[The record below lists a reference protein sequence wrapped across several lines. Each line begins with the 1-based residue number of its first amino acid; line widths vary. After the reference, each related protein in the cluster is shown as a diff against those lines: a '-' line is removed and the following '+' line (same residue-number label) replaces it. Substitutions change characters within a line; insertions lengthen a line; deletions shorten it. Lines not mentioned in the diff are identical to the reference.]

1 MSEFPILDY
10 RSSIAT
16 FARTAQNLLETA
28 NIQTPEQ
35 AMASDD
41 LLHGLSSAFPRL
53 HNLAVELNCFWGAGI
68 PLYGEEPAAPVDRA
82 AAFFNLSGKIN
93 GFLDNSFQFQ
103 NVRAL
108 LQQPDLNIA
117 DDIHAGLELVDAQ
130 TNRYQKHKASD
141 WLRSAFT
148 LFKSKLPI
156 YRDQQQENS
165 EHKICAERL
174 PELLAFS
181 LSADEYRPNLDAI
194 AEALCGTYQQLGN
207 FRRMPSRGEIERHLL
222 NNLKRQGCMK
232 VVEKSLPPAP
242 DVMERL
248 SKLIYDNC
256 NFNLYLSDT
265 ERLVELGQ
273 KQLSYAAD
281 YSQTRNLIFCQLRE
295 EGIPAIEPL
304 RFIPGMKEKKYS
316 FNTNNLAAVNS
327 RIQAFRRNQ
336 GWIKSYENAVIAPD
350 LVSDFKKLV
359 KGWIN
364 ITADTSDK
372 SCIQLCNL
380 INRDSFS
387 DKESRDIGKGL
398 IKQAETVIHACH
410 ALQQTTGLNF
420 NDSGLGLEHLDTMK
434 RQETLDIGQLHMLNR
449 LFSSFS
455 QFYEANPQQFELKAG
470 DDIGEG
476 YVRRL
481 ASLSPSLQRYNML
494 FYSAHALA
502 DISVAQTA
510 EIKNLERLCAHDL
523 QEVGKPLFGQL
534 CADVDDYCAADFEHR
549 ALSRNIDFNVCR
561 FYLLPQ
567 YEEKEISS
575 AVSQELFGRNL
586 PGWEAC
592 PPDERLII
600 SSLAERH
607 FQRLLPL
614 HQEAINR
621 TAYPSDRF
629 MAHFDDYRD
638 LKNQN
643 LFYRENLQLI
653 KQVLPVAKE
662 NNRLY
667 HQLNVSELI
676 TPQPG
681 LSRMLVASRSQR
693 NN

>member
-1 MSEFPILDY
+1 MSNSSSFDY
-10 RSSIAT
+10 RSSIVT
-16 FARTAQNLLETA
+16 FAQTAQNLLKTA
-28 NIQTPEQ
+28 NIQTPGQ

-41 LLHGLSSAFPRL
+41 LLHSLSSAFPRL
-53 HNLAVELNCFWGAGI
+53 HNLAIELNCFWGAEL
-68 PLYGEEPAAPVDRA
+68 PLYGDEPAAPVDRA
-82 AAFFNLSGKIN
+82 AAFFNLSGRIN
-93 GFLDNSFQFQ
+93 GFLKNSPQFH
-103 NVRAL
+103 NVGVL

-117 DDIHAGLELVDAQ
+117 DDIYAGLELIDTQ
-130 TNRYQKHKASD
+130 TNRYQKHKASA

-181 LSADEYRPNLDAI
+181 LSTNEQRPNLDAV
-194 AEALCGTYQQLGN
+194 AEALYGAYQQLGN
-207 FRRMPSRGEIERHLL
+207 YHRMPSRREIERSLL

-265 ERLVELGQ
+265 ERLVEMGQ

-281 YSQTRNLIFCQLRE
+281 VWQTRDLIFCQLRE
-295 EGIPAIEPL
+295 EGVPAIEPL
-304 RFIPGMKEKKYS
+304 HFIPGMKEKKYS
-316 FNTNNLAAVNS
+316 SNTINLAAVDS
-327 RIQAFRRNQ
+327 RIQTFRRNQ
-336 GWIKSYENAVIAPD
+336 GWIKSYENAVITPD

-359 KGWIN
+359 KGWVN
-364 ITADTSDK
+364 ITAEACSDAY
-372 SCIQLCNL
+372 IQVCGL
-380 INRDSFS
+380 INQDSVS
-387 DKESRDIGKGL
+387 DKESRNIGESLLK
-398 IKQAETVIHACH
+398 KAETVIHACN

-434 RQETLDIGQLHMLNR
+434 RQETLNIDHLHMLNR
-449 LFSSFS
+449 LFNSFS

-470 DDIGEG
+470 DEIGEG

-481 ASLSPSLQRYNML
+481 ASLPPSLQRYNML
-494 FYSAHALA
+494 FYSARALS
-502 DISVAQTA
+502 DISAAQA
-510 EIKNLERLCAHDL
+510 VEIQNLERLCAHDL
-523 QEVGKPLFGQL
+523 QEVGKPLLGQL
-534 CADVDDYCAADFEHR
+534 RTDVDDYCSADFEHQL
-549 ALSRNIDFNVCR
+549 LSRNIDFNVCR
-561 FYLLPQ
+561 FYLLPR

-575 AVSQELFGRNL
+575 AVSQNLFNRNL
-586 PGWEAC
+586 PGREAC

-600 SSLAERH
+600 NSLAERH

-614 HQEAINR
+614 HQDAINR
-621 TAYPSDRF
+621 CTYPSERF
-629 MAHFDDYRD
+629 MAHFDNYRD
-638 LKNQN
+638 LKDQN
-643 LFYRENLQLI
+643 IFYRENLQLI
-653 KQVLPVAKE
+653 KQVLPAAKE

-667 HQLNVSELI
+667 RQLNASELI

-681 LSRMLVASRSQR
+681 LSLMLIASRCQR